1 MFFMKK
7 LVEVMKGCGNL
18 EEFFDMHRMIHIF
31 AYLPKLIMAVK
42 NFLAGR
48 GKVGLHLLRI
58 RF

>member
-1 MFFMKK
+1 MKK
-7 LVEVMKGCGNL
+7 LVKVMKGCGNL